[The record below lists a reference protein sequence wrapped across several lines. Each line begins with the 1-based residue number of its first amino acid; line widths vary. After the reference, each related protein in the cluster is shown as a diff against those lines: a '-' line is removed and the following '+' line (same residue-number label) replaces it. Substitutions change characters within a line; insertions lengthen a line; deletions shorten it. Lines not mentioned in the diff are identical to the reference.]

1 MGNLVSSYLYNATH
15 VTVDASGNTVPPS
28 PAPTPETVN
37 VAPTTDPSG
46 NTVPVVDPS
55 GNTTVPECNVVFET
69 NTCRIEDAPEPLVVP
84 LSALV
89 PIPASTPVPVPVPTP
104 APTSTP
110 TPDPANAIVGSL
122 TSVVSDAS
130 ATPHGSPAEPNHMQ
144 KARKRPNKRR

>member
-1 MGNLVSSYLYNATH
+1 MGNLVSSYLYNYTTDASGNQ
-15 VTVDASGNTVPPS
+15 VPPTVDASGNVIS
-28 PAPTPETVN
+28 PA
-37 VAPTTDPSG
+37 DPSG

-89 PIPASTPVPVPVPTP
+89 PIPASTPVPVPTP

-110 TPDPANAIVGSL
+110 TPEPANAIVGSL

-130 ATPHGSPAEPNHMQ
+130 ATPHGSPAEPSNMQ

>member
-1 MGNLVSSYLYNATH
+1 MGSLVSSYLYNYTTDASGNQ
-15 VTVDASGNTVPPS
+15 VPPTVDASGNVIPP
-28 PAPTPETVN
+28 
-37 VAPTTDPSG
+37 TDPSG

-55 GNTTVPECNVVFET
+55 GNTTVPECNVVFEA

-84 LSALV
+84 LSAL
-89 PIPASTPVPVPVPTP
+89 IPASAPVPVPVPTP

-122 TSVVSDAS
+122 TSVVSDTS

>member
-1 MGNLVSSYLYNATH
+1 MGNLVSSYLYNATP
-15 VTVDASGNTVPPS
+15 VTVDASGNTVPPA

-46 NTVPVVDPS
+46 NTVPAS
-55 GNTTVPECNVVFET
+55 LPECNVVFET

-89 PIPASTPVPVPVPTP
+89 PIPASTPVPVPIPTP
-104 APTSTP
+104 APASTP
-110 TPDPANAIVGSL
+110 APEPTNAIVGSL

-130 ATPHGSPAEPNHMQ
+130 ATPHGSPAEPSNMQ

>member
-1 MGNLVSSYLYNATH
+1 MGNLVSSYLYNATP
-15 VTVDASGNTVPPS
+15 VTVDASGNTVPPA
-28 PAPTPETVN
+28 PIPTPETVN

-69 NTCRIEDAPEPLVVP
+69 NTCRIEDTPEPLVVP

-89 PIPASTPVPVPVPTP
+89 SVPVPVPTP
-104 APTSTP
+104 APVSTP

-130 ATPHGSPAEPNHMQ
+130 ATPHGSPAEPSNMQ

>member
-1 MGNLVSSYLYNATH
+1 MGNLVSSYLYNATPA
-15 VTVDASGNTVPPS
+15 TVDASGNTVPL
-28 PAPTPETVN
+28 TPETVN

-89 PIPASTPVPVPVPTP
+89 PIPASTPVPVPTP

-110 TPDPANAIVGSL
+110 TPELANAIVGSL

-130 ATPHGSPAEPNHMQ
+130 ATPHGSPAEPSNMQ

>member
-1 MGNLVSSYLYNATH
+1 MGSLVSSYLYNYTTDASGNQ
-15 VTVDASGNTVPPS
+15 VPPTVDASGNVIPS
-28 PAPTPETVN
+28 
-37 VAPTTDPSG
+37 TDPSG

-55 GNTTVPECNVVFET
+55 GNTAVDPSGNTAVPECNVVFEA
-69 NTCRIEDAPEPLVVP
+69 NTCRIEDASVPEPLVVP

-89 PIPASTPVPVPVPTP
+89 SVPVPVPTP

-122 TSVVSDAS
+122 TSVVSDTS